1 MTEIAF
7 RDMRNK
13 AAKLADA
20 AHTGQTYG
28 GDKPYTF
35 HLRMVAD
42 NALKW
47 GTLYLPYGASLEAVV
62 IAAWLHDYLEDCIR
76 PEEWEAARKLLADEF
91 GEEVA
96 DIVWCVTNEPGKNR
110 KERHLATYPKIRSN
124 GLAVFLKLC
133 DRVSNV
139 EAGGKTSMYY
149 KEHAEFKMAL
159 YREGE
164 YEPLWEHLEA
174 LVRVKPTEQL

>member
-13 AAKLADA
+13 AARLADA
-20 AHTGQTYG
+20 GHVGQTYG

-42 NALKW
+42 NSLKW

-62 IAAWLHDYLEDCIR
+62 IASWLHDYIEDCVR
-76 PEEWEAARKLLADEF
+76 PEEREATRQMLAYEF

-96 DIVWCVTNEPGKNR
+96 EIVWCVTNEPGKNR

-124 GLAVFLKLC
+124 SLAVFLKLM
-133 DRVSNV
+133 DRISNI
-139 EAGGKTSMYY
+139 EAGGKTGMYHKEHLEFKAALY
-149 KEHAEFKMAL
+149 KEGEF
-159 YREGE
+159 
-164 YEPLWEHLEA
+164 EPVWEHLDNLLA
-174 LVRVKPTEQL
+174 KPCQ